1 MSLGR
6 NGMTKLA
13 LTAVSLA
20 IPMLMSFPAQAQTRS
35 VSELQSGLQTAVCQN
50 NWNRAIELTGN
61 LMGADGISA
70 DYRAQLME
78 YRTQLRAWR
87 DAGARITNLPNC
99 QNISP
104 AADGVTPAPQPA
116 NSQNWERAAASLN
129 AGRPAGN
136 PLPAR
141 TPSPGG
147 SRVQSGAIARA
158 QQCNQIGAVIN
169 PAMNETGGLVQNT
182 TPQNAVRT
190 IQRAIE
196 LAERTRSG
204 LQAISL
210 TDPSLRSSQ
219 QQLIANYGNLIPA
232 SRSIVSAFE
241 RRDQAGV
248 MSALNTLIP
257 IAEQEAVIIRA
268 IVNYCSQSPTQ
279 S

>member
-1 MSLGR
+1 
-6 NGMTKLA
+6 MTKLA

-20 IPMLMSFPAQAQTRS
+20 IPVLISFPVQAQQRS
-35 VSELQSGLQTAVCQN
+35 VSELQRTLQTAVCQN
-50 NWNRAIELTGN
+50 DWNRAIELTGN
-61 LMGADGISA
+61 LIGSDGISS

-104 AADGVTPAPQPA
+104 TAAVTLPAPQPA
-116 NSQNWERAAASLN
+116 NSQNWERAATSLN

-141 TPSPGG
+141 TPLPGG

-169 PAMNETGGLVQNT
+169 PAMNETSGLVQNT
-182 TPQNAVRT
+182 TPQNTVRT

-210 TDPSLRSSQ
+210 TDSSLRNSQ

-232 SRSIVSAFE
+232 SRSIISAFE

-248 MSALNTLIP
+248 MNALNILIP

-268 IVNYCSQSPTQ
+268 IASYCGQSPA
-279 S
+279 